1 MMCGFTFTV
10 FLSLFQLLPTAPF
23 RILDLGGSTAVAG
36 LFLGMLTYASALS
49 APVTGAL
56 ADRMGK
62 RRMLLITSL
71 AIACFSVAY
80 ALSRN
85 YWLPLVL
92 VFFHGL
98 FWSGLLSASSAYM
111 TEVIP
116 ESRRAEGIGYWGMST
131 MLATAVAPAAGLWM
145 YRHGW
150 AWLCAGIAVLNLVM
164 AAIAWRLPPDS
175 TVAARLSRD
184 RLLGGSLV
192 EWRVVA
198 VTMALFLCSFGYG
211 GIMSFVAVMSDQH
224 GIKPRSIFFTAF
236 ALTVLVTRV
245 FSGRL
250 ADRVG
255 HRRFLLPCLA
265 LVTVGLTA
273 TALAQTRLQLVL
285 AAAVFGLGFGNQY
298 PAFVGHVLKFVDPAR
313 RGAAFGGILAA
324 FDTGIGT
331 GSIAVGWMA
340 EHVGLRAAFG
350 VGALLSAFS
359 IPYFLWAEK
368 RFLVRRCS
376 GLFAHRVEDRGPGL
390 LDPARLMGAFG
401 AAPAFGLAAAENSG
415 VRIRP
420 GCKVAART
428 PFSQTVDVWSNARK
442 ELLPMRPRTLLAV
455 GVLALLPAV
464 ARARGHE
471 PAPPGGTVTLPPALG
486 SIDLWPYTG
495 TDFSGEP
502 SDPANLILANVD
514 PRAVRQALMALD
526 GDRTSSPSL
535 EGRPTLRRRPST
547 ARGRTLWDTS
557 RRAGPRRRA
566 GSAARSNSSASI
578 PPRPSGTRFAFTCA
592 FSGRGASPWAPPI
605 SSC

>member
-1 MMCGFTFTV
+1 
-10 FLSLFQLLPTAPF
+10 
-23 RILDLGGSTAVAG
+23 
-36 LFLGMLTYASALS
+36 
-49 APVTGAL
+49 VTGAL
-56 ADRMGK
+56 ADRIGK

-80 ALSRN
+80 AFSRT

-116 ESRRAEGIGYWGMST
+116 EERRAEGIGYWGMST
-131 MLATAVAPAAGLWM
+131 MLATAVAPAVGLWV
-145 YRHGW
+145 YRQGW
-150 AWLCAGIAVLNLVM
+150 VWLCAGTAALNLVM
-164 AAIAWRLPPDS
+164 ASIAWRLPADS

-198 VTMALFLCSFGYG
+198 VTFSLFLCSFGYG
-211 GIMSFVAVMSDQH
+211 GIMSFVAVMCDQH
-224 GIKPRSIFFTAF
+224 GITPPSIFFTAF
-236 ALTVLVTRV
+236 ALTVFVTRI

-273 TALAQTRLQLVL
+273 TALAETRLQLVA

-298 PAFVGHVLKFVDPAR
+298 PAFVGHVLKYVDPAR

-340 EHVGLRAAFG
+340 ERVGFRAAFG

-368 RFLVRRCS
+368 RFLVRR
-376 GLFAHRVEDRGPGL
+376 
-390 LDPARLMGAFG
+390 
-401 AAPAFGLAAAENSG
+401 
-415 VRIRP
+415 
-420 GCKVAART
+420 
-428 PFSQTVDVWSNARK
+428 
-442 ELLPMRPRTLLAV
+442 
-455 GVLALLPAV
+455 
-464 ARARGHE
+464 ARA
-471 PAPPGGTVTLPPALG
+471 
-486 SIDLWPYTG
+486 
-495 TDFSGEP
+495 SGFI
-502 SDPANLILANVD
+502 A
-514 PRAVRQALMALD
+514 
-526 GDRTSSPSL
+526 
-535 EGRPTLRRRPST
+535 
-547 ARGRTLWDTS
+547 
-557 RRAGPRRRA
+557 
-566 GSAARSNSSASI
+566 
-578 PPRPSGTRFAFTCA
+578 
-592 FSGRGASPWAPPI
+592 
-605 SSC
+605 

>member
-1 MMCGFTFTV
+1 VSGETPSGPEPPGPEAPGERLPLFTGRFFLMCGFTFTV

-23 RILDLGGSTAVAG
+23 RIIDLGGSTGVAG

-56 ADRMGK
+56 ADRIGK

-80 ALSRN
+80 AASRT
-85 YWLPLVL
+85 YWIPLVL

-131 MLATAVAPAAGLWM
+131 MLATAVAPAVGLWV

-150 AWLCAGIAVLNLVM
+150 AWLCAGTALLNLVM
-164 AAIAWRLPPDS
+164 AVIAWHLPSD
-175 TVAARLSRD
+175 TAVAARLSRD

-198 VTMALFLCSFGYG
+198 VTMALFLCSYGYG
-211 GIMSFVAVMSDQH
+211 GITSFVAVMCDQH
-224 GIKPRSIFFTAF
+224 GITPRSIFFTAF
-236 ALTVLVTRV
+236 ALTVLVTRI

-250 ADRVG
+250 ADRIG

-265 LVTVGLTA
+265 LVTVGLAA
-273 TALAQTRLQLVL
+273 TAFAHTRLQLVL

-298 PAFVGHVLKFVDPAR
+298 PAFVGHVLKFVHPAR

-331 GSIAVGWMA
+331 GSIATGWLAGLVGFR
-340 EHVGLRAAFG
+340 GAFG

-368 RFLVRRCS
+368 RFLVGGS
-376 GLFAHRVEDRGPGL
+376 Q
-390 LDPARLMGAFG
+390 
-401 AAPAFGLAAAENSG
+401 AP
-415 VRIRP
+415 
-420 GCKVAART
+420 
-428 PFSQTVDVWSNARK
+428 
-442 ELLPMRPRTLLAV
+442 
-455 GVLALLPAV
+455 
-464 ARARGHE
+464 
-471 PAPPGGTVTLPPALG
+471 
-486 SIDLWPYTG
+486 
-495 TDFSGEP
+495 
-502 SDPANLILANVD
+502 
-514 PRAVRQALMALD
+514 
-526 GDRTSSPSL
+526 
-535 EGRPTLRRRPST
+535 GRPE
-547 ARGRTLWDTS
+547 
-557 RRAGPRRRA
+557 
-566 GSAARSNSSASI
+566 
-578 PPRPSGTRFAFTCA
+578 
-592 FSGRGASPWAPPI
+592 
-605 SSC
+605 

>member
-1 MMCGFTFTV
+1 VNDGDSPSERLAPVSAGRKPALFTGRFFMMCGFTFTV

-23 RILDLGGSTAVAG
+23 RILDLGGTTAVAG
-36 LFLGMLTYASALS
+36 LFLGLLTYASALS

-62 RRMLLITSL
+62 RRMLLVTSL

-150 AWLCAGIAVLNLVM
+150 AWLCAGIALLNLVM

-175 TVAARLSRD
+175 TVAARRSRD
-184 RLLGGSLV
+184 RLLGSSLV

-236 ALTVLVTRV
+236 ALTVVVTRV

-250 ADRVG
+250 ADRIG
-255 HRRFLLPCLA
+255 HRRFFLPCLA

-298 PAFVGHVLKFVDPAR
+298 PAFVGHVLKFVDPSR

-340 EHVGLRAAFG
+340 DHVGLRLAFG

-368 RFLVRRCS
+368 RFLV
-376 GLFAHRVEDRGPGL
+376 GPGQ
-390 LDPARLMGAFG
+390 
-401 AAPAFGLAAAENSG
+401 AP
-415 VRIRP
+415 
-420 GCKVAART
+420 
-428 PFSQTVDVWSNARK
+428 
-442 ELLPMRPRTLLAV
+442 
-455 GVLALLPAV
+455 
-464 ARARGHE
+464 
-471 PAPPGGTVTLPPALG
+471 
-486 SIDLWPYTG
+486 
-495 TDFSGEP
+495 
-502 SDPANLILANVD
+502 
-514 PRAVRQALMALD
+514 
-526 GDRTSSPSL
+526 SPI
-535 EGRPTLRRRPST
+535 
-547 ARGRTLWDTS
+547 A
-557 RRAGPRRRA
+557 
-566 GSAARSNSSASI
+566 
-578 PPRPSGTRFAFTCA
+578 
-592 FSGRGASPWAPPI
+592 
-605 SSC
+605 

>member
-1 MMCGFTFTV
+1 MTGEERPSPPSSSEPPSAAGPPPLFTPRFFMMCGFTFTV

-36 LFLGMLTYASALS
+36 LFLGLLTYASALS
-49 APVTGAL
+49 APITGAL

-71 AIACFSVAY
+71 AISCFSVAY
-80 ALSRN
+80 ALSRT

-175 TVAARLSRD
+175 TVAARMSRD

-224 GIKPRSIFFTAF
+224 GIQPRSLFFTAF

-250 ADRVG
+250 ADRIG

-298 PAFVGHVLKFVDPAR
+298 PAFVGYVLKFVDPAR

-340 EHVGLRAAFG
+340 GHVGLRAAFG
-350 VGALLSAFS
+350 VGAVLSAFS

-368 RFLVRRCS
+368 RFLVGRAQPS
-376 GLFAHRVEDRGPGL
+376 
-390 LDPARLMGAFG
+390 
-401 AAPAFGLAAAENSG
+401 S
-415 VRIRP
+415 RI
-420 GCKVAART
+420 
-428 PFSQTVDVWSNARK
+428 
-442 ELLPMRPRTLLAV
+442 E
-455 GVLALLPAV
+455 
-464 ARARGHE
+464 
-471 PAPPGGTVTLPPALG
+471 
-486 SIDLWPYTG
+486 
-495 TDFSGEP
+495 
-502 SDPANLILANVD
+502 
-514 PRAVRQALMALD
+514 
-526 GDRTSSPSL
+526 
-535 EGRPTLRRRPST
+535 
-547 ARGRTLWDTS
+547 
-557 RRAGPRRRA
+557 
-566 GSAARSNSSASI
+566 
-578 PPRPSGTRFAFTCA
+578 
-592 FSGRGASPWAPPI
+592 
-605 SSC
+605 